1 MTSDLTAI
9 ATAQDV
15 EWFTVDHQSAVGG
28 ARRAANALAHR
39 LGFGEA
45 RSAEVALVVSEL
57 AGNQL
62 KHAGSG
68 VVVLRTRRSGWDDVA
83 VEVLASDRGP
93 GMRDVTSAMQDGV
106 SSSGTL
112 GIGLGTIP
120 RLASAWDVYSSP
132 GDGTVVAAVFGPHRQ
147 KVAWTAGP
155 TGIARAM
162 TGQSMCGDAF
172 ALRSD
177 DGVLTALLSDGLGH
191 GPLAAAASQEAVRAF
206 LGAPAG
212 SPASLLGIVH
222 RALAGTRGAAVSIA
236 QPVGDQIR
244 YAGLGN
250 VTAFQR
256 GSGRSRG
263 LMGQPGI
270 AGSGSPKIRESV
282 YPSEGPGML
291 VLHSDGLTERMNL
304 DKHPGLLSRAPLI
317 VAAVLLRD
325 YGIRRDDASVL
336 VVPLGP
342 QLATSGTGP
351 GLAESRP

>member
-1 MTSDLTAI
+1 MTSDPSVI

-15 EWFTVDHQSAVGG
+15 EWFAVDHQSAVGG
-28 ARRAANALAHR
+28 VRRAANALGLR

-45 RSAEVALVVSEL
+45 RSAEIALVVSEL
-57 AGNQL
+57 AGNQV

-83 VEVLASDRGP
+83 VEVIAFDRGP
-93 GMRDVTSAMQDGV
+93 GMRDVTAAMQDGV

-112 GIGLGTIP
+112 GIGLGTLP
-120 RLASAWDVYSSP
+120 RLAAAWDVYSAP
-132 GDGTVVAAVFGPHRQ
+132 GDGTVVSAAFGPHGR
-147 KVAWTAGP
+147 KMPWTTGP

-162 TGQSMCGDAF
+162 TGQSICGDAF
-172 ALRSD
+172 AVRSD
-177 DGVLTALLSDGLGH
+177 DGVVTALLSDGLGH

-206 LGAPAG
+206 LDAPAG
-212 SPASLLGIVH
+212 SPATFLGIVH

-256 GSGRSRG
+256 GSGRTRG
-263 LMGQPGI
+263 LMGHPGI
-270 AGSGSPKIRESV
+270 VGSGTPKIREAV
-282 YPSEGPGML
+282 YPIESPGVL
-291 VLHSDGLTERMNL
+291 VLHSDGLTERMEL
-304 DKHPGLLSRAPLI
+304 DRHPGLMSRAPLI

-325 YGIRRDDASVL
+325 YGVRRDDASV
-336 VVPLGP
+336 VVLPLGP
-342 QLATSGTGP
+342 QLATSATGP
-351 GLAESRP
+351 GQEEARP

>member
-1 MTSDLTAI
+1 MTSDPSAI

-28 ARRAANALAHR
+28 ARRAANALALR

-120 RLASAWDVYSSP
+120 RLASAWDVYSAP
-132 GDGTVVAAVFGPHRQ
+132 GDGTVVAAVFGPNRQ
-147 KVAWTAGP
+147 NVPWTAGP

-172 ALRSD
+172 ALRSP
-177 DGVLTALLSDGLGH
+177 T
-191 GPLAAAASQEAVRAF
+191 
-206 LGAPAG
+206 
-212 SPASLLGIVH
+212 SLLGIVH

-263 LMGQPGI
+263 LMGHPGI
-270 AGSGSPKIRESV
+270 AGSGTPKIRESV
-282 YPSEGPGML
+282 YPSEGPGVL
-291 VLHSDGLTERMNL
+291 VLHSDGLTERMHL
-304 DKHPGLLSRAPLI
+304 DTHPGLLSRAPLI

-325 YGIRRDDASVL
+325 YGVRRDDASVL

-351 GLAESRP
+351 GLAESRS